1 MARNDR
7 YFTPPLAT
15 QTLLDVRGFSAT
27 GPRSGGII
35 DPQIVEIPAGTVLF
49 RLYHDAGRR
58 FGPWWFTPYE
68 MKQVID
74 YFGVS
79 GQAFA
84 AGRAQGKGILHA
96 TLAVRH
102 DWASNSP
109 LHLAQFVSIRLNEP
123 LKAYHGEG
131 DHAPDA
137 TQTSNQK
144 AYQIIDSSG
153 VQRGVRQLYIPE
165 LWTYQA
171 AFTYMSHYPTDT
183 VLIGAVERHRRGPLP
198 FEV

>member
-1 MARNDR
+1 MARNDS
-7 YFTPPLAT
+7 YFAPP
-15 QTLLDVRGFSAT
+15 QLDRTYMEVRGFSAA
-27 GPRSGGII
+27 GHRSGGIV

-49 RLYHDAGRR
+49 RLYHDSRRR
-58 FGPWWFTPYE
+58 FGAWWFTPYE

-74 YFGVS
+74 NFGM
-79 GQAFA
+79 GGAITT
-84 AGRAQGKGILHA
+84 GRAQGKSALHA

-102 DWASNSP
+102 DWSGNSP

-123 LKAYHGEG
+123 LKAFHGVA

-137 TQTSNQK
+137 GYTDMQK
-144 AYQIIDSSG
+144 AYKIVDSHG
-153 VQRGVRQLYIPE
+153 VQRAVRQLYIPE

-183 VLIGAVERHRRGPLP
+183 VLVGAVERHRRGPLP
-198 FEV
+198 FEA